1 MSFEATIGETAQ
13 LAEAAPAREPTAA
26 PFEEQAVPVAS
37 QHRARA
43 EPGRTRAKVLGCTL
57 DRVDFDQALAYCD
70 AVIRER
76 GFAQHMAINAAKLVA
91 MRRDGALREGI
102 ERCELI
108 TADGQAIVWTSR
120 LLGDPLPCRV
130 AGIDLMEGLLALAA
144 DKGYRVYI
152 LGGRLEQL
160 ECAVQRIREDHPGL
174 QIAGCRDGYYQDE
187 EEQAVA
193 RAIEAAKP
201 DILFVAMS
209 SPRKEYFLA
218 RHGRAIN
225 VPFVMGVGGS
235 IDVYAGLVKRAP
247 VLMQRLGL
255 EWLFRVAQ
263 EPRRLG
269 RRYVTTNTQFVMLVV
284 CEFVRRRLRLGDTDA
299 FV

>member
-1 MSFEATIGETAQ
+1 MSSEATVGETAQ
-13 LAEAAPAREPTAA
+13 PDEAVAADESATALC
-26 PFEEQAVPVAS
+26 EDQSVPVTCQDKA
-37 QHRARA
+37 QAFTGRARA
-43 EPGRTRAKVLGCTL
+43 QVLGCTL
-57 DRVDFDQALAYCD
+57 DRVDLHEALAYCE

-91 MRRDGALREGI
+91 MRRDDALRESI
-102 ERCELI
+102 QRCELI
-108 TADGQAIVWTSR
+108 TADGQAVVWAAR

-144 DKGYRVYI
+144 DRGYRVYI
-152 LGGRLEQL
+152 LGGRLELL
-160 ECAVQRIREDHPGL
+160 ERAVRRIHEDHPTI
-174 QIAGCRDGYYQDE
+174 QTAGYRDGYYEDHE
-187 EEQAVA
+187 ETAVA
-193 RAIEAAKP
+193 RAIQGSKP
-201 DILFVAMS
+201 DILFVGMS

-247 VLMQRLGL
+247 LLMQRLGL

-263 EPRRLG
+263 EPRRLVG
-269 RRYVTTNTQFVMLVV
+269 RYVTTNTRFVLLVGR
-284 CEFVRRRLRLGDTDA
+284 ELVRRRLRLGETDA
-299 FV
+299 LV